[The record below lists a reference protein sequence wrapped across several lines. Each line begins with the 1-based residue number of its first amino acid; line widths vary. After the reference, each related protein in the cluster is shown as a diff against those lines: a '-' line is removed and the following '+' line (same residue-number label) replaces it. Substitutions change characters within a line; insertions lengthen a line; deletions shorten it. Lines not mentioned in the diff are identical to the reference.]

1 MSTQITTAFVKQ
13 YTDNVMLLVQQQ
25 GSRLRNA
32 VRLET
37 GKVGE
42 EVFME
47 RIGSTNAQEV
57 TSRHAD
63 SPLIDT
69 PHDRR
74 RVVPKSYDWG
84 DMVDNSDKLRMLI
97 DPASPYAVNAAY
109 AMGRAMD
116 DLIIS
121 EALGTAFTGKSG
133 STQQTLP
140 AGQKVLVDFN
150 TYDSGTGDRGLTIG
164 KLIEAR
170 RILGAGEADDYDMGG
185 RPNLFIVANARQ
197 MAKLLSD
204 TSMGGTSG
212 SGGISAASADFN
224 SVRALVAGELDT
236 FMGFQFIR
244 SERITTD
251 SNSDDQVIAFHRDG
265 IGLCVWEDVRARITE
280 RADKRFSTY
289 VYLSMTIGSVRLEEE
304 RVVEIACDPS

>member
-1 MSTQITTAFVKQ
+1 MSTQITTAFTKQ
-13 YTDNVMLLVQQQ
+13 YADNVSLLVQQQ

-37 GKVGE
+37 GKRGE

-47 RIGSTNAQEV
+47 RIGSTSAQIV

-74 RVVPKSYDWG
+74 RVTPVSYDWG
-84 DMVDNSDKLRMLI
+84 DMVDDADKVRMLI
-97 DPASPYAVNAAY
+97 DPTSPYAVNAAY
-109 AMGRAMD
+109 AMGRAID
-116 DLIIS
+116 SKII
-121 EALGTAFTGKSG
+121 EQALGTAYTGKSG
-133 STQQTLP
+133 SGSQALGS
-140 AGQKVLVDFN
+140 GQKVAVDFH
-150 TYDSGTGDRGLTIG
+150 TFDGGSGDVGLTIG
-164 KLIEAR
+164 KLVEAR

-185 RPNLFIVANARQ
+185 RPNLFLVANSKQ
-197 MAKLLSD
+197 LAKLLSD
-204 TSMGGTSG
+204 SSFG
-212 SGGISAASADFN
+212 SASAAGGISAASADYN
-224 SVRALVAGELDT
+224 SVRALVAGEINT

-244 SERITTD
+244 SELITTD

-265 IGLCVWEDVRARITE
+265 IGLCIWDDVRARITE

-289 VYLSMTIGSVRLEEE
+289 VYFSMTIGSVRLEEE

>member
-121 EALGTAFTGKSG
+121 EALGTAYTGKSG
-133 STQQTLP
+133 STSQTLP
-140 AGQKVLVDFN
+140 SAQKVAVAFN
-150 TYDSGTGDRGLTIG
+150 TYDSGSGDRGLTIG

-185 RPNLFIVANARQ
+185 RPNLFIVANAKQ

-212 SGGISAASADFN
+212 SGGISAASADYN
-224 SVRALVAGELDT
+224 SVRALVSGELDLVDVAFAVQQDDLAQVEAWT
-236 FMGFQFIR
+236 GSGQLGPV
-244 SERITTD
+244 
-251 SNSDDQVIAFHRDG
+251 SDDLARGWFEREATLWAV
-265 IGLCVWEDVRARITE
+265 VVRPWVLVQDMI
-280 RADKRFSTY
+280 D
-289 VYLSMTIGSVRLEEE
+289 
-304 RVVEIACDPS
+304 

>member
-37 GKVGE
+37 GKIGE

-116 DLIIS
+116 DLVIS
-121 EALGTAFTGKSG
+121 EALGTAFTGKGGATS
-133 STQQTLP
+133 QTLP
-140 AGQKVLVDFN
+140 AGQKVAVNFH
-150 TYDSGTGDRGLTIG
+150 TYDSGSGDVGLTIG

-170 RILGAGEADDYDMGG
+170 RILGSGEADDYDIGG
-185 RPNLFIVANARQ
+185 RPNMFVVANAKQ
-197 MAKLLSD
+197 LAKLLTD
-204 TSMGGTSG
+204 TSLGGSSG

-224 SVRALVAGELDT
+224 SVRALVSGELDT

-244 SERITTD
+244 SERTTTD
-251 SNSDDQVIAFHRDG
+251 GNSDDQVIAFHRDG
-265 IGLCVWEDVRARITE
+265 IGLCLWEDVRARITE

-289 VYLSMTIGSVRLEEE
+289 VYLNMTIGSVRLEEE
-304 RVVEIACDPS
+304 RVVEIACDPT